1 MCRLTPHEVR
11 PLRIGAA
18 SGLTDG
24 DWSIPLTL
32 CIRSATGRRPHDAEF
47 RGCLGKPAR
56 PARVPALRK
65 KKSRTPRPRLV
76 RHGMAWNRLP
86 VRALGQQ
93 DRGGGESAMTAPI
106 SSGPRRA
113 APGAGGGTS
122 GHAGLLRRVLVA
134 EDDALVALAIADVLT
149 GAARAGAA
157 QALYRTGNDRRRPE
171 RGAPTRPA
179 GPAVGPTGGMRGQA
193 RLRNAGKKTSG
204 ATRPVPEL
212 GGAVT
217 DRSFPKMPPAGKFGG
232 GRFKF
237 PAG

>member
-32 CIRSATGRRPHDAEF
+32 CIRSATGRQPHDADI
-47 RGCLGKPAR
+47 RGCVGEPAR

-93 DRGGGESAMTAPI
+93 DRGGGGSAMTAPI

-193 RLRNAGKKTSG
+193 RLRNAGKKDFGSDPACPRARWG
-204 ATRPVPEL
+204 GNGQVVPEDATRREV
-212 GGAVT
+212 
-217 DRSFPKMPPAGKFGG
+217 RG